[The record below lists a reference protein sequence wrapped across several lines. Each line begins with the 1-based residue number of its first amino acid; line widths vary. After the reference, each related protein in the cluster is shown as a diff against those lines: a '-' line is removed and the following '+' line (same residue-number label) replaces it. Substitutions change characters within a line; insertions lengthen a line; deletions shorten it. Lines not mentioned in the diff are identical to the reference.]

1 VFQLILFS
9 LMACEYGLTLPSDE
23 KSEAEEGPAKP
34 AKMKARERR
43 PILPGFLSGPPP
55 PEAGI
60 VGSQCN
66 DMTDGGP
73 LNIDDCITDVIECG
87 ETIVGHT
94 IGGINRFDTRFYEKN
109 FCTPATTNHDSG
121 NERVYRLSVPEG
133 DHTAV
138 VHLDTPCA
146 DLDMA
151 AFRYKKDTCPS
162 AATILHHCDMWPV
175 DGTGRERVQLAS
187 QHATNWYIVVEGK
200 DDNDGAFSLTV
211 QCRKG
216 LQ

>member
-1 VFQLILFS
+1 MYSLILFS
-9 LMACEYGLTLPSDE
+9 LVACQYGLTLPSSE
-23 KSEAEEGPAKP
+23 KSEADGTAKP
-34 AKMKARERR
+34 MKMKARERT

-55 PEAGI
+55 PEPGI
-60 VGSQCN
+60 TSGQCN
-66 DMTDGGP
+66 DMSDGGP
-73 LNIDDCITDVIECG
+73 LNIDDCITDEIECG
-87 ETIVGHT
+87 ETVVGHT

-121 NERVYRLSVPEG
+121 DERVYRLSVPEG
-133 DHTAV
+133 NHTAV
-138 VHLDTPCA
+138 VTLDSPCA

-151 AFRYKKDTCPS
+151 AFRYKGDTCPS
-162 AATILHHCDMWPV
+162 SATIIHHCDMWPT

-200 DDNDGAFSLTV
+200 DDYEGAFSLTV
-211 QCRKG
+211 QCRNS

>member
-1 VFQLILFS
+1 MYHLILFS
-9 LMACEYGLTLPSDE
+9 LFACQYGFTLPSSE
-23 KSEAEEGPAKP
+23 KSEADGTAKP
-34 AKMKARERR
+34 MKMKARERQ

-55 PEAGI
+55 PEPGI
-60 VGSQCN
+60 TAAQCN

-73 LNIDDCITDVIECG
+73 LNVDDCITDEIECG
-87 ETIVGHT
+87 ETVVGHT

-121 NERVYRLSVPEG
+121 DERVYRLRVPEG
-133 DHTAV
+133 DHTQWSLSTLHVPIWTWLSA
-138 VHLDTPCA
+138 
-146 DLDMA
+146 
-151 AFRYKKDTCPS
+151 KGDTCPS
-162 AATILHHCDMWPV
+162 NATIIHHCDMWPT

-200 DDNDGAFSLTV
+200 NDYEGPFSITV
-211 QCRKG
+211 QCRNS